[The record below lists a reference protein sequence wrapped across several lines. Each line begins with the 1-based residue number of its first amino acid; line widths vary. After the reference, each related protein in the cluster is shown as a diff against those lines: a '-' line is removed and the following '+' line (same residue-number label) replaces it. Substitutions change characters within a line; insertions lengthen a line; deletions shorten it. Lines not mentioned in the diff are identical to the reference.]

1 MSTSRRLG
9 RFFVHLYPHD
19 NYLGRFEV
27 LRAAQEG
34 CAVVRCEYLGYMD
47 GYEVFAEHPEFDP
60 VDRDHGVP
68 LYLPIFDDPDGI
80 QPRRIRFDRVKD

>member
-1 MSTSRRLG
+1 MSASRRLG

-60 VDRDHGVP
+60 VDRGNRVP

-80 QPRRIRFDRVKD
+80 QPRRVRFDRVTD